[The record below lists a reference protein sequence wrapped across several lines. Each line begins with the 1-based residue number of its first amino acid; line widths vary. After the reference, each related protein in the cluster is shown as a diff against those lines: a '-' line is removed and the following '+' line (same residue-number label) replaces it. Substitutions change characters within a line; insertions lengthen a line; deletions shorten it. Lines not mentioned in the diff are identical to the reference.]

1 MYILIYIKLLWINI
15 PKMNYP
21 HKFLEC
27 AELFIHME
35 ASPASADHP
44 GCAGGFARSWLCCDL
59 FPVRDLGL
67 RADRG
72 TTEVLVLQG

>member
-1 MYILIYIKLLWINI
+1 
-15 PKMNYP
+15 
-21 HKFLEC
+21 
-27 AELFIHME
+27 
-35 ASPASADHP
+35 
-44 GCAGGFARSWLCCDL
+44 LCCDL